1 MSAFDDFDE
10 AGFLTIERP
19 GKSNHKAELRLA
31 FMKMRSAERLTLT
44 FKPEVLAEIGGPR
57 FDVAWNPAK
66 RLLLVKAGPQ
76 ARFEAHETIRGV
88 SRRIVIPLPVGLVFG
103 TGDCEPEFYVD
114 AVGKRLLIEVPPSFG
129 QRLALPAPA
138 APAPHAPPKTLTP
151 VIPQAE
157 IIAGNREIL
166 RSLGITERFPR
177 ELRGVKF
184 TPSEALIVEALY
196 RNRQLTRAAL
206 LAATHDPEAGDDDR
220 DDKVVDVWLSKM
232 RPRLALLDITV
243 QSLGGGNW
251 GLDAASKGRLK
262 EMLREIEV
270 PA

>member
-19 GKSNHKAELRLA
+19 GKSTHKAELRLA

-57 FDVAWNPAK
+57 FDVAWNPTK
-66 RLLLVKAGPQ
+66 RLLLVKSGPQ
-76 ARFEAHETIRGV
+76 ARFEAHETIRAV
-88 SRRIVIPLPVGLVFG
+88 SRRIVIPLPAGLTFG

-114 AVGKRLLIEVPPSFG
+114 AVGKRLLIEVPVEFG
-129 QRLALPAPA
+129 RRLALPAPA
-138 APAPHAPPKTLTP
+138 PAVTPAPPKTVAP
-151 VIPQAE
+151 AIPEAE
-157 IIAGNREIL
+157 IVAGNREIL

-184 TPSEALIVEALY
+184 TSSEACIVEALY

-206 LAATHDPEAGDDDR
+206 LAATHDPAAGDDDR

-232 RPRLALLDITV
+232 RPRLALLDIVV
-243 QSLGGGNW
+243 QTLGGGSW